1 MNHKGFIVDD
11 LYRHMKKDQNGV
23 LKNFVKGI
31 LIGSAIIAGLVA
43 FPHKTQV
50 SAEGGI
56 DLNIQDFQVSKDN
69 NNWATSITNVPFK
82 NRVYFY
88 AFFENKGSTPAE
100 NLTIKV
106 DLPDNIANPKVSLE
120 ISSDSPKNGET
131 AQGNDSKEVSIA
143 LANDNLRVFFDSN
156 TAVAK
161 GDFNGDGTE
170 TEINLGGDVLKGK
183 NIGTVVSGKT
193 ISVLFEGYVVA
204 EGDPDLAVSLKSD
217 KTSAGDG
224 NTVSYSLEIH
234 NTVVG
239 TEATGV
245 KFKLAIPDAF
255 AQSSTTSVTAVSDN
269 AGDATDSATVSFDKD
284 HSKLVYVPGSLKI
297 SWDQDGDGT
306 QDYKESS
313 LNDSNLLGSGVE
325 LPSNKILFGCYEY
338 IAYIKFDAKVTTQ
351 DQGEAEFWIDKFLS
365 DKNSEY
371 KRDLSY
377 KSFMAGNKIFIQI
390 KFGNRGEADAE
401 KIKVVDELPD
411 YLKFESGEGDY
422 DKDANTVTYEVKNLK
437 AGSEDEFSFVAKVR
451 DSFVDGCY
459 TNKAELKQ
467 DGEQV
472 GKDEVDFCLGKE
484 VTKELPET
492 GANSRDGFLV
502 SGLLFVGGFALR
514 LIAKTRA

>member
-1 MNHKGFIVDD
+1 
-11 LYRHMKKDQNGV
+11 MKKAKQSGV
-23 LKNFVKGI
+23 IKNFLKGI
-31 LIGSAIIAGLVA
+31 VFGSAIVVGLVP
-43 FPHKTQV
+43 FPNQTK
-50 SAEGGI
+50 SLAEGGI
-56 DLNIQDFQVSKDN
+56 DLNLSDFQVSKN
-69 NNWATSITNVPFK
+69 NNDWFTSVTTVPFK
-82 NRVYFY
+82 SRVYFY
-88 AFFENKGSTPAE
+88 AFFENKGSTEAN
-100 NLTIKV
+100 NLTIKA
-106 DLPDNIANPKVSLE
+106 DIPDNTANPKVSFE
-120 ISSDSPKNGET
+120 ITSDSPKNGED
-131 AQGNDSKEVSIA
+131 AKGNDSKEVSIA
-143 LANDNLRVFFDSN
+143 LANDNLRVFFDAN
-156 TAVAK
+156 TAIAK
-161 GDFNGDGTE
+161 GDFDGDGTG
-170 TEINLGGDVLKGK
+170 TEISLGGDLLKGK
-183 NIGTVVSGKT
+183 NIGTLVSGKIIT
-193 ISVLFEGYVVA
+193 VLFEGYVVA
-204 EGDPDLAVSLKSD
+204 EGNPDLAVSLKAD
-217 KTSAGDG
+217 KTSAGTND
-224 NTVSYSLEIH
+224 TISYSLEIH

-239 TEATGV
+239 TEAKGV

-269 AGDATDSATVSFDKD
+269 AGDATDSATVSFDND
-284 HSKLVYVPGSLKI
+284 HSKLAYVPGSLKI

-377 KSFMAGNKIFIQI
+377 KSFMAGDKIFIKI

-411 YLKFESGEGDY
+411 YLKFDSGEGDY